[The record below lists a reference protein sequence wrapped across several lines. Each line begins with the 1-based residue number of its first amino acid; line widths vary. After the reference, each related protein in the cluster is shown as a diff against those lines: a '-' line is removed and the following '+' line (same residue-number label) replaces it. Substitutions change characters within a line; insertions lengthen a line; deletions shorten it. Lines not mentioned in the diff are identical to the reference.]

1 MFQHSYA
8 HTALVFRDKTV
19 LLQKYERIL
28 CSAHCRN
35 VATFIG
41 LTQNSFTGEN
51 TFFENL
57 TSRKSKRRTGK
68 HVDRLLWLKEQWN
81 LSLIV

>member
-41 LTQNSFTGEN
+41 LAQNSFTGEN
-51 TFFENL
+51 TFF
-57 TSRKSKRRTGK
+57 
-68 HVDRLLWLKEQWN
+68 
-81 LSLIV
+81 